1 MPPLAV
7 SVPASEG
14 ERERKRE
21 ARCGQRNKQTNA
33 ENAVQQQRTTAPHR
47 QSPDRA
53 AWCRGGRSAATW
65 HMHAAGVG
73 CPGGEAGR
81 ESRVA
86 PYGISRWGTGQCRA
100 RPPVHGEARR
110 GDPRPWSSWPESAAN
125 ARVTMCAPRRPGRGL
140 FLPANVSRCRGF
152 SRTARPHY
160 TKKKEKKKER
170 LLILASSLNRG
181 G

>member
-1 MPPLAV
+1 M
-7 SVPASEG
+7 
-14 ERERKRE
+14 RTT
-21 ARCGQRNKQTNA
+21 QRNKQTNA
-33 ENAVQQQRTTAPHR
+33 ENAVQQQRTTAPPVARSSGVVVGLPRRGTCMRAGCGRRLPRWGGRTQR
-47 QSPDRA
+47 Q
-53 AWCRGGRSAATW
+53 RGGGTRW
-65 HMHAAGVG
+65 DG
-73 CPGGEAGR
+73 GR

-160 TKKKEKKKER
+160 TKKKEKKTKK
-170 LLILASSLNRG
+170 G
-181 G
+181 